1 MSNVNNVGNGNG
13 NVAEAQAAAE
23 KAAERAAERAEKAA
37 ERAARTDKV
46 EVSKKGL
53 ELAAAAKADTT
64 SKVVVTPQEATTAEI
79 SDPKVEKA
87 NKKVTAAEKSQDQRK
102 NARQAMRE
110 NRQELRKLV
119 KGLKKL
125 GMGSRQVSKIVKNAN
140 RKANKVVAKEIK
152 QAYNDVR
159 SHKINKQ
166 SFYNKLYGAAVKKLD
181 GLVSALRDAYEQK
194 LASSQSEPVAVKP
207 IETMDPPEPVK
218 KADEA
223 EDKNAEAVKE
233 TANETKSDET
243 TKPAA
248 ETKVT
253 DADDASKANAEKG
266 EEAAKESANATKSD
280 ETSGANKETKVT
292 DADDAAKANA
302 EKSAEAAKENA
313 NKTSEKEVKTENGN
327 TVKAEKTKE
336 TKTAEEGGNGKA
348 LGKGNGILGSGAKPI
363 NGKGNEGNAFGQ
375 LVNFFSDIDKMI
387 NGFADKAEGKGGD
400 KGDSLLNF
408 ADRLSDMFSGINK
421 AFGRGSNDNVGH
433 KLGMAQVKKETAGQL
448 FNSDG
453 HGSGAI
459 NRIGDAGEGS
469 GNFNAVSFMS
479 SLSNGINE
487 GLESYKDVQKAE
499 KESKEEPTKEE
510 AVSAVA

>member
-159 SHKINKQ
+159 SHKIN
-166 SFYNKLYGAAVKKLD
+166 
-181 GLVSALRDAYEQK
+181 
-194 LASSQSEPVAVKP
+194 
-207 IETMDPPEPVK
+207 
-218 KADEA
+218 
-223 EDKNAEAVKE
+223 
-233 TANETKSDET
+233 
-243 TKPAA
+243 
-248 ETKVT
+248 
-253 DADDASKANAEKG
+253 
-266 EEAAKESANATKSD
+266 
-280 ETSGANKETKVT
+280 
-292 DADDAAKANA
+292 
-302 EKSAEAAKENA
+302 
-313 NKTSEKEVKTENGN
+313 
-327 TVKAEKTKE
+327 
-336 TKTAEEGGNGKA
+336 
-348 LGKGNGILGSGAKPI
+348 
-363 NGKGNEGNAFGQ
+363 
-375 LVNFFSDIDKMI
+375 
-387 NGFADKAEGKGGD
+387 
-400 KGDSLLNF
+400 
-408 ADRLSDMFSGINK
+408 
-421 AFGRGSNDNVGH
+421 
-433 KLGMAQVKKETAGQL
+433 
-448 FNSDG
+448 
-453 HGSGAI
+453 
-459 NRIGDAGEGS
+459 
-469 GNFNAVSFMS
+469 
-479 SLSNGINE
+479 
-487 GLESYKDVQKAE
+487 
-499 KESKEEPTKEE
+499 
-510 AVSAVA
+510 